1 MTGIERPKGDFIV
14 SVQVLTASALAAF
27 TLFMA
32 AALVTVAPAQTAPS
46 PTVAAAQTAQA
57 NG

>member
-1 MTGIERPKGDFIV
+1 MSTPIITV
-14 SVQVLTASALAAF
+14 AALAAF

-32 AALVTVAPAQTAPS
+32 ASLLNVAPSQAPS
-46 PTVAAAQTAQA
+46 TPAPVAVAAQTAQA

>member
-1 MTGIERPKGDFIV
+1 MSTPIITV
-14 SVQVLTASALAAF
+14 SALAAF

-32 AALVTVAPAQTAPS
+32 ASLLTIAPAQATSTPAPAA
-46 PTVAAAQTAQA
+46 AAAQTAQA

>member
-1 MTGIERPKGDFIV
+1 MSTPIITV
-14 SVQVLTASALAAF
+14 SALAAF

-32 AALVTVAPAQTAPS
+32 ASLLSIAPS
-46 PTVAAAQTAQA
+46 QAAPTSAPVAAAQTAQT

>member
-1 MTGIERPKGDFIV
+1 MSTPIITV
-14 SVQVLTASALAAF
+14 SALAAL

-32 AALVTVAPAQTAPS
+32 ASLLTIAPAQATATPA
-46 PTVAAAQTAQA
+46 PIAAAQTAQA

>member
-1 MTGIERPKGDFIV
+1 MSTPIITV
-14 SVQVLTASALAAF
+14 SVLAAL

-32 AALVTVAPAQTAPS
+32 ASLLTIAPSQTAPT
-46 PTVAAAQTAQA
+46 PAPVAVAAQTAQA